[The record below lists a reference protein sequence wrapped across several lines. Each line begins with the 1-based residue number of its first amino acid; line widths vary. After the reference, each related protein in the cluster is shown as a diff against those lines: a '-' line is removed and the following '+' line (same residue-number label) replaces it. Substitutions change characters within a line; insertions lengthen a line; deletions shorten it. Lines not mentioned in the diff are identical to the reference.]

1 MLESLN
7 PPIDTRQI
15 ACLRAEAA
23 GSTLIVVAGLHGNE
37 PAGILAARRVLA
49 RIEREQ
55 LLRAG
60 EVVALAGNLP
70 ALNLNKRYLARDL
83 NRVWLDEPTAEDS
96 ESWQRVELEAAIHA
110 AVAARRGPAVVLD
123 LHTSSAAGVPFAV
136 FGDTLAQRDFA
147 GGLPIPA
154 VLGLNEILDGAMCQ
168 FWARRGCLC
177 LAVEGGQHQAEDT
190 ISNLEAVIL
199 LCLNRAGMLDSRA
212 LGWIAEARDHLDR
225 RRSGLPRLL
234 EVLERH
240 AVTDADQFQMQPGFR
255 NIDVVKRGQL
265 LARDCRGELRAR
277 KDGLVILPLYQGSGD
292 DGYFWGRAISP
303 LRQSMQALLRRIV
316 PTATLGW
323 LPGVRRD
330 PARKRGFLLNAEGVN
345 GLRLALLRA
354 LGYRRLRRTARGWAI
369 ERA

>member
-1 MLESLN
+1 MIE
-7 PPIDTRQI
+7 TRQI
-15 ACLRAEAA
+15 ARLRAEAA

-37 PAGILAARRVLA
+37 PAGIFAAQRVVA

-70 ALNLNKRYLARDL
+70 ALGLQKRFVARDL
-83 NRVWLDEPTAEDS
+83 NRVWLDDPAEEDS
-96 ESWQRVELEAAIHA
+96 ESRQRAELET
-110 AVAARRGPAVVLD
+110 AVQAVIAARRGRVVVLD

-136 FGDTLAQRDFA
+136 FGDTLAQRAFA
-147 GGLPIPA
+147 SGLPIPS
-154 VLGLNEILDGAMCQ
+154 VLGLNEILDGAMCE

-190 ISNLEAVIL
+190 VSNLEAVIL
-199 LCLNRAGMLDSRA
+199 LCLHRAGMLESRA
-212 LGWIAEARDHLDR
+212 DRWIAEARARLDR
-225 RRSGLPRLL
+225 RRTGLPRLL

-240 AVTDADQFQMQPGFR
+240 AITDSDRFQMQPGFR

-277 KDGLVILPLYQGSGD
+277 KDGLVILPLYQGRGD

-303 LRQSMQALLRRIV
+303 LRQSLQAVLRRII
-316 PTATLGW
+316 PPAALAW

-330 PARKRGFLLNAEGVN
+330 LGRNRGFLLNAEAANGV
-345 GLRLALLRA
+345 RLALLRA
-354 LGYRRLRRTARGWAI
+354 LGYRRLRKTPRGWIA

>member
-1 MLESLN
+1 MIE
-7 PPIDTRQI
+7 TRQI
-15 ACLRAEAA
+15 ARLHAEAA

-37 PAGILAARRVLA
+37 PAGILAAQRVLA
-49 RIEREQ
+49 RVEREQ

-70 ALNLNKRYLARDL
+70 ALALQKRYLARDL
-83 NRVWLDEPTAEDS
+83 NRVWLDAPAEEDS
-96 ESWQRVELEAAIHA
+96 ESRQRTELEAAIHA
-110 AVAARRGPAVVLD
+110 VIAARRGRVIVLD

-168 FWARRGCLC
+168 FWAQRDCLC
-177 LAVEGGQHQAEDT
+177 LAVEGGQHQAADT

-199 LCLNRAGMLDSRA
+199 LCLHRAAMLDSRA
-212 LGWIAEARDHLDR
+212 QRWIAEARAQLDR
-225 RRSGLPRLL
+225 QRSGLPRLL

-240 AVTDADQFQMQPGFR
+240 GITDADRFQMEPGFR

-277 KDGLVILPLYQGSGD
+277 KDGLVILPLYQGRGD

-303 LRQSMQALLRRIV
+303 LRQSLQALLRRIV
-316 PTATLGW
+316 PAAALSW

-330 PARKRGFLLNAEGVN
+330 GARNRGFLLNGEAADGVQ
-345 GLRLALLRA
+345 LALLRA
-354 LGYRRLRRTARGWAI
+354 LGYRRLRKTARGWI
-369 ERA
+369 VERA

>member
-1 MLESLN
+1 MIESRHIGRLH
-7 PPIDTRQI
+7 
-15 ACLRAEAA
+15 AEAA

-55 LLRAG
+55 WLRAG
-60 EVVALAGNLP
+60 EVVALAGNLA
-70 ALNLNKRYLARDL
+70 ALSVQKRYLDRDL
-83 NRVWLDEPTAEDS
+83 NRVWHDDPTREDS
-96 ESWQRVELEAAIHA
+96 ESRERAELEAAVD
-110 AVAARRGPAVVLD
+110 AVIAARRGRVVVLD

-177 LAVEGGQHQAEDT
+177 LAVEGGQHQAEET
-190 ISNLEAVIL
+190 ICSLEAVIL
-199 LCLNRAGMLDSRA
+199 LCLHRAGMLDSRA
-212 LGWIAEARDHLDR
+212 HRGIAEARAQLDR
-225 RRSGLPRLL
+225 QRAGLPRLL

-240 AVTDADQFQMQPGFR
+240 AITDADRFQMQPGFR

-265 LARDCRGELRAR
+265 LARDARGELRAR
-277 KDGLVILPLYQGSGD
+277 NDGLVILPLYQIRGD

-316 PTATLGW
+316 PAAALGC

-330 PARKRGFLLNAEGVN
+330 PARNRGFVLNTQAADGM
-345 GLRLALLRA
+345 RLALLRA
-354 LGYRRLRRTARGWAI
+354 LGYRRLRRTTGGWTV